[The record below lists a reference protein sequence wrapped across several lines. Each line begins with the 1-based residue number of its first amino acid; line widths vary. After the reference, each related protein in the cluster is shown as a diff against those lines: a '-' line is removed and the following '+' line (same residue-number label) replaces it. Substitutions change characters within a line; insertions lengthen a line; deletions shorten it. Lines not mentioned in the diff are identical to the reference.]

1 MDRKEFFSKVGFG
14 AALLLVPACIGGLTS
29 SCEKEDDGSVSP
41 APTNVDFTLDITSGN
56 LATPGGYL
64 VHSGI
69 VVARTL
75 AGGFLAVSAS
85 CTHQGTNVNYS
96 SANNNF
102 ICPNHGAIF
111 NSTGAVTRGPAS
123 SNLTSYTV
131 EVLSATQIRVH
142 S

>member
-14 AALLLVPACIGGLTS
+14 AALVLVPACIAGLAT
-29 SCEKEDDGSVSP
+29 SCESEGNVSP
-41 APTNVDFTLDITSGN
+41 APTNVDFTLDIATGN
-56 LATPGGYL
+56 LASPGGFL
-64 VHSGI
+64 VHSGV

-75 AGGFLAVSAS
+75 TGGFLAVSAS
-85 CTHQGTNVNYS
+85 CTHEGTNVNYS

-102 ICPNHGAIF
+102 ICPNHGATF
-111 NSTGAVTRGPAS
+111 NSTGGVTRGPAS
-123 SNLTSYTV
+123 SNLTSYVV

>member
-14 AALLLVPACIGGLTS
+14 AALFLVPACIGGLAA
-29 SCEKEDDGSVSP
+29 SCEKEDGSVAP
-41 APTNVDFTLDITSGN
+41 APTNVDFTLDVSSGALSAN
-56 LATPGGYL
+56 GGYL

-69 VVARTL
+69 VVARTMS
-75 AGGFLAVSAS
+75 GTFLAVSAS
-85 CTHQGTNVNYS
+85 CTHEGTNVNYNGN
-96 SANNNF
+96 ANNF
-102 ICPNHGAIF
+102 VCPNHGAQF
-111 NSTGAVTRGPAS
+111 SSTGAVTRGPAS